1 MPVLFNE
8 DTSVRDLWVR
18 WGQSPNI
25 TNLMPGQ
32 FYEQAAIPTA
42 QEILASGM
50 SGEEAGEMA
59 ARVAQEWRDFNPD
72 LVEKYQA
79 WVADLS

>member
-1 MPVLFNE
+1 V
-8 DTSVRDLWVR
+8 T
-18 WGQSPNI
+18 NI
-25 TNLMPGQ
+25 TSLMPGQ

-42 QEILASGM
+42 QEILANGM

-72 LVEKYQA
+72 LVENYRT